1 MTYVKVDIA
10 KPGDNKGVGG
20 DKKDK
25 IILIDVDDVATMPA
39 RDANGIVIT
48 GNIAMNAGAYMCKV
62 YGTQNTIKANA
73 DSEGDPDAKGINQ
86 TVEFEHPGDS
96 QEIREFRANW
106 MNKNVMI
113 IVERCSTAKKNLY
126 GTPCSPLQMVFK
138 AEDDKDKNKTTF
150 TFKSTQKGPDVADY
164 QGTLT
169 LSAAVDTVAADATS
183 VDLTAGQGRYE
194 LTDGSAAAATITTC
208 TNAVDGMTF
217 TLVGS
222 GGTYPSTITGNDF
235 VLASGTAWSAIAG
248 AEITFKAFKS
258 GASAWKFFELS
269 RK

>member
-1 MTYVKVDIA
+1 MYAKVNVQ

-25 IILIDVDDVATMPA
+25 VIIFDFDDVATMPA
-39 RDANGIVIT
+39 RDDAGIVIT
-48 GNIAMNAGAYMCKV
+48 GDIVMSPGAYMVKI
-62 YGTQNTIKANA
+62 YATQSSIKAGA
-73 DSEGDPDAKGINQ
+73 DSEGDPDAKGILHS
-86 TVEFEHPGDS
+86 VEFEHPGDS

-106 MNKNVMI
+106 MNKNI
-113 IVERCSTAKKNLY
+113 GIVIERCSTTKKNLY

-169 LSAAVDTVAADATS
+169 LSEVTDTVAANATS
-183 VDLTAGQGRYE
+183 IDLAAGEGRYQ
-194 LTDGSAAAATITTC
+194 LTDGTSAAATITTC
-208 TNAVDGMTF
+208 TNAVDGGRY

-222 GGTYPSTITGNDF
+222 GGSHPSTLSTDF
-235 VLASGTAWSAIAG
+235 VLKNGTAWTALSG
-248 AEITFKAFKS
+248 AEITVQAFKS